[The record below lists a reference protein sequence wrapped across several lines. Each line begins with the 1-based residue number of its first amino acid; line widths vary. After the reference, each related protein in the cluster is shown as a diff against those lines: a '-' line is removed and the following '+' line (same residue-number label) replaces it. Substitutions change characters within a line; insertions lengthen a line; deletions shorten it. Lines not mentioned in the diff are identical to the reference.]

1 VRHVFPGVQLQ
12 FEQRRGAALGKEW
25 FIGGNLRTPSVQNS
39 SKLALPLHAVV
50 GEARHELVATTMLA
64 ALLVVGSLT
73 LHPCAG
79 ASGYYCGAI
88 ARPLDPAGIVPGT
101 ISIGF
106 TWLPHANASAPA
118 SGTIV
123 AAEGGPGYP
132 SGGSRDGY
140 RALFAPLLDTRDLL
154 LMDDRGTG
162 RSGAIDCKPL
172 QRAKMMTLG
181 NVTACGTQLGN
192 TSDLYGTDL
201 AADDLNAIEDALG
214 VKTADM
220 YGDSYGTFFVQV
232 FSARHPDRVASVTL
246 DGAYPAIGS
255 DPWYVSTGPTIQRA
269 YTLVCSRGT
278 CPLHGSPT
286 KRIDKLLIALR
297 KPHAPVTPTQL
308 AFVMDT
314 AGLDTLNYRDL
325 DAAVRAYNGNH
336 DAVPLLRLVRET
348 ENYEEQP
355 AGGVHDM
362 SQGLFVAASCSD
374 NPQAYDMTLA
384 PPQRQLAWQSALAQE
399 RQTAPALYA
408 PFSLDEFLDIP
419 LDFSYVPLC
428 QTWPVASA
436 AHPAGHPVP
445 SGARMPDVPALVL
458 TGDLD
463 TITTP
468 AEGDQAAAL
477 FRNARRVIVENT
489 GHVTAIGDPYDC
501 ASAIV
506 RNFVARRPIDT
517 ACTRVVPAVRLVPDF
532 PRTVAEMDRPS
543 PGNAKRWNDIDL
555 RKAGAAVAAASDALA
570 RVETLSSTSGAG
582 LRGGTFTSATTKN
595 GYTRITLHGVKWVT
609 DLAVNGTVTYDTKGN
624 ASASLQFPA
633 AAIHAT
639 WRGMAGFTYA
649 NITGS
654 VGGRQIEAK
663 MLVP

>member
-1 VRHVFPGVQLQ
+1 
-12 FEQRRGAALGKEW
+12 
-25 FIGGNLRTPSVQNS
+25 
-39 SKLALPLHAVV
+39 
-50 GEARHELVATTMLA
+50 MLA
-64 ALLVVGSLT
+64 ALLTVGLLT
-73 LHPCAG
+73 LQPCAG
-79 ASGYYCGAI
+79 APGYYCGAI
-88 ARPLDPAGIVPGT
+88 TRPLDPAGAAPGT

-106 TWLPHANASAPA
+106 TWLPHANSTAP
-118 SGTIV
+118 STGTIV

-140 RALFAPLLDTRDLL
+140 RALFMPLLDTRDLL

-172 QRAKMMTLG
+172 QRAKSMTLD
-181 NVTACGTQLGN
+181 NVTACGAQLGN
-192 TSDLYGTDL
+192 TADLYGTDL
-201 AADDLNAIEDALG
+201 AADDLAAIEDALG
-214 VKTADM
+214 VKLADM

-232 FSARHPDRVASVTL
+232 FAARHPDHVASVTL
-246 DGAYPAIGS
+246 DGAYPAIGF
-255 DPWYVSTGPTIQRA
+255 DPWYVSTGPTIRNA
-269 YTLVCSRGT
+269 YSLVCSRGT
-278 CPLHGSPT
+278 CPIGGSAMG
-286 KRIDKLLIALR
+286 RIGHLLTALR
-297 KPHAPVTPTQL
+297 KPNAPVTPAQL

-325 DAAVRAYNGNH
+325 DAAARAYVNH
-336 DAVPLLRLVRET
+336 GDAVPLLRLVRET
-348 ENYEEQP
+348 EHYEEQP
-355 AGGVHDM
+355 AGTVTDM

-374 NPQAYDMTLA
+374 NPQAYDMTLQ
-384 PPQRQLAWQSALAQE
+384 PQQRQLAWQTALEQE
-399 RQTAPALYA
+399 RRSAPDLYA
-408 PFSLDEFLDIP
+408 PFTLDEFLAIP

-428 QTWPVASA
+428 QTWPVASP
-436 AHPAGHPVP
+436 AHPAGHPIPTGV
-445 SGARMPDVPALVL
+445 RMPDVPALVL

-477 FRNARRVIVENT
+477 FRQARRVIVENT
-489 GHVTAIGDPYDC
+489 GHVTAVGDPYDC

-517 ACTRVVPAVRLVPDF
+517 ACTKVVPPVRLVPAF
-532 PRTVAEMDRPS
+532 ARTVAEMERPS
-543 PGNAKRWNDIDL
+543 PGDAKRWNDTDL
-555 RKAGAAVAAASDALA
+555 RQAAAAVAAASDALA
-570 RVETLSSTSGAG
+570 RVEALSSTSGAG
-582 LRGGTFTSATTKN
+582 LRGGTFTSTTTKK
-595 GYTRITLHGVKWVT
+595 GATRIVLHGVKWVS

-639 WRGMAGFTYA
+639 WHGMAGFAYA